1 MKNPRIFLSPPHMSG
16 REQELVRQAFESN
29 YIAPLGPM
37 VDAFEAEFSAY
48 TGIPHCVALSSGTAA
63 THLALRHLG
72 AGPGDEVFASTLT
85 FIGSVTP
92 VTFQGATPVFIDCDE
107 ASWNM
112 DPSLLEQALADA
124 DGRGKRPKAVL
135 PTDLYGQPCDLS
147 RIRAV
152 CDRYGVPVVCDSAE
166 AMGARYRGTGER
178 VQGAG
183 GRGQEA
189 GVRGAECPI
198 SNIQYPI
205 SKETAGPRTSDSG
218 PRTSEP
224 WRHAGFGAWAAVFS
238 FNGNKIITTSGGGML
253 ASHDSDLIDHARK
266 LSQQARDPA
275 PWYQHTEIGFNY
287 RMSNILAAIGRG
299 QLEVLDERVARRRE
313 IFDGYRTR
321 LGELPGISFMP
332 EPDGCRG
339 NRWLTVIRIDPA
351 AFGADTHAVREA
363 LETENIEAR
372 PVWKPMHL
380 QPVFQGAKLWTAA
393 NEAVSDRLFEQ
404 GLCLP
409 SGTAMTDGDLDRVCG
424 IIRRISA

>member
-1 MKNPRIFLSPPHMSG
+1 
-16 REQELVRQAFESN
+16 
-29 YIAPLGPM
+29 
-37 VDAFEAEFSAY
+37 
-48 TGIPHCVALSSGTAA
+48 
-63 THLALRHLG
+63 
-72 AGPGDEVFASTLT
+72 
-85 FIGSVTP
+85 
-92 VTFQGATPVFIDCDE
+92 
-107 ASWNM
+107 
-112 DPSLLEQALADA
+112 
-124 DGRGKRPKAVL
+124 
-135 PTDLYGQPCDLS
+135 
-147 RIRAV
+147 
-152 CDRYGVPVVCDSAE
+152 
-166 AMGARYRGTGER
+166 
-178 VQGAG
+178 
-183 GRGQEA
+183 
-189 GVRGAECPI
+189 
-198 SNIQYPI
+198 
-205 SKETAGPRTSDSG
+205 
-218 PRTSEP
+218 
-224 WRHAGFGAWAAVFS
+224 VFS

-393 NEAVSDRLFEQ
+393 NEAISDRLFEQ